1 MSLSW
6 SKDLFSGWKHDFL
19 RSGQQTGRV
28 GMFGWEGIFF
38 IYFMKNNPVNA
49 LQVEVVD
56 CKGIQAVVML
66 LMSALYF
73 LPTK

>member
-1 MSLSW
+1 
-6 SKDLFSGWKHDFL
+6 
-19 RSGQQTGRV
+19 
-28 GMFGWEGIFF
+28 
-38 IYFMKNNPVNA
+38 MKNNPVNA